1 MNLFLDSAFCFTD
14 LFVLIL
20 VPHCLDY
27 CSFIIRLR
35 VMQCSSSLF
44 ILFESC
50 FGYSGSFVLTHK
62 LLIILV
68 AVTKKVMGF

>member
-27 CSFIIRLR
+27 CSFGF
-35 VMQCSSSLF
+35 SLEVVKDAFPNFSFFHRMVLGVLDPLHF
-44 ILFESC
+44 I
-50 FGYSGSFVLTHK
+50 
-62 LLIILV
+62 
-68 AVTKKVMGF
+68 